1 MKIKECYVSQNGISC
16 ITNINTLIDL
26 KFLEIT
32 SIKNNILFFITLRMS
47 EFIITDFIKNKFY
60 LYDSN
65 YVETN
70 LLPNIMF
77 S

>member
-16 ITNINTLIDL
+16 ITNFNTLIDL

-65 YVETN
+65 YIEDN
-70 LLPNIMF
+70 LLPKIMF

>member
-1 MKIKECYVSQNGISC
+1 
-16 ITNINTLIDL
+16 
-26 KFLEIT
+26 
-32 SIKNNILFFITLRMS
+32 MS